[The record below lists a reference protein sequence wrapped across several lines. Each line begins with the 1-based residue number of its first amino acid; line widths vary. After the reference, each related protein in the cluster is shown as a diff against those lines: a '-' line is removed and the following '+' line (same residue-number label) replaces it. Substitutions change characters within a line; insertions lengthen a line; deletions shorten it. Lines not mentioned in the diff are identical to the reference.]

1 MTLLV
6 KTTNRCDKRRTNE
19 MLYKGCEQNFD
30 HFKSNNIFLINKH
43 LFFLMIQLYPK
54 ITCIHE
60 SQDYTTEFAFKGIL
74 LLLLNSAQFAKINR
88 LTRDIIN

>member
-1 MTLLV
+1 
-6 KTTNRCDKRRTNE
+6 
-19 MLYKGCEQNFD
+19 
-30 HFKSNNIFLINKH
+30 
-43 LFFLMIQLYPK
+43 MIQLYPK